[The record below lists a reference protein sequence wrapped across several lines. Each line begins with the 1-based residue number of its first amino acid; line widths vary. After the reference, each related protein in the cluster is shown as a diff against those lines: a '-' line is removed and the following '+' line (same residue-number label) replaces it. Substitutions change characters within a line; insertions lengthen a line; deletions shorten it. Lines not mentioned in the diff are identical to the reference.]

1 MFHPTMSKSGRIVF
15 YPLIKFCE
23 WMGEKHPVPLVK
35 MRYYAYFHRLPNLKA
50 PKDMNEKLL
59 YMKLYTDTSR
69 WTDLVDKYKVRAYV
83 EECGLGEYLIPLV
96 GMWTDVNDIDFETL
110 PQSFI
115 FKANNGVGKSEL
127 LMVKDKSQL
136 NVEETKKFLNEL
148 LKRKHVGV
156 LSGEPHYHKMNPCII
171 AEELLPSEEGEK
183 SPVDYKIYCANG
195 KAHYIW
201 VCSGRDSTGTAV
213 MTYDRDWNPRPDLCI
228 FDSRYREGTV
238 KPKPANLDD
247 MIRVAETLV
256 KPFPFVR
263 LDLYNINGK
272 IYFGEMT
279 FTPLGGMV
287 NFHPQSFLNEMGN
300 SIDLNYPNTNVG
312 GGYKWLII
320 CNIQKQYSYA
330 A

>member
-1 MFHPTMSKSGRIVF
+1 MFHPTMSKGERIVF

-23 WMGEKHPVPLVK
+23 WMGENHPVPLVK
-35 MRYYAYFHRLPNLKA
+35 IRYYAYFHRFPNLKE

-59 YMKLYTDTSR
+59 YMKLFSDTSK
-69 WTDLVDKYKVRAYV
+69 WVELADKYRVRDYV
-83 EECGLGEYLIPLV
+83 KSCGLEEYLIPLV
-96 GMWTDVNDIDFETL
+96 GMWTDVNDIDFDTL
-110 PQSFI
+110 PNSFI

-127 LMVKDKSQL
+127 LMVKDKNQL
-136 NVEETKKFLNEL
+136 NIEETKAFLDEL

-156 LSGEPHYHKMNPCII
+156 LSGEPHYVKMKPCII

-183 SPVDYKIYCANG
+183 SPTDYKIYCANG
-195 KAHYIW
+195 KAQYIW

-213 MTYDRDWNPRPDLCI
+213 MTYDREWNPRPDLCI
-228 FDSRYREGTV
+228 FDSRYREGKV
-238 KPKPANLDD
+238 RPKPENLDE
-247 MIRVAETLV
+247 MLHVAETLV

-287 NFHPQSFLNEMGN
+287 NFHPKAFLDEMGEK
-300 SIDLNYPNTNVG
+300 IDLNYPNN
-312 GGYKWLII
+312 
-320 CNIQKQYSYA
+320 
-330 A
+330 

>member
-1 MFHPTMSKSGRIVF
+1 MFHPTMSKSGRIIF

-23 WMGEKHPVPLVK
+23 WMGENHPVPLVK
-35 MRYYAYFHRLPNLKA
+35 MRYYAYFHRLPNLKE

-69 WTDLVDKYKVRAYV
+69 WTELADKYKVRDYV
-83 EECGLGEYLIPLV
+83 KSCGLGDYLIPLV
-96 GMWTDVNDIDFETL
+96 GMWTDVNDIDFNKL
-110 PQSFI
+110 PKSFI

-127 LMVKDKSQL
+127 LMVKDKDQL
-136 NVEETKKFLNEL
+136 NIEETKKFLDEL

-156 LSGEPHYHKMNPCII
+156 LSGEPHYHKMKPCII

-201 VCSGRDSTGTAV
+201 VCSGRDSSGTAV

-228 FDSRYREGTV
+228 FDSRYREGHAR
-238 KPKPANLDD
+238 PKPANLDE

-287 NFHPQSFLNEMGN
+287 NFHPQSFLDEMGQY
-300 SIDLNYPNTNVG
+300 IDLNYP
-312 GGYKWLII
+312 K
-320 CNIQKQYSYA
+320 K
-330 A
+330 